1 MRKTIHMLKWL
12 PAVLSVFLILG
23 CSSGQANKKLVRKTV
38 AKISPEK
45 RLELVSYK
53 TKSVARSGE
62 DDKEK
67 LFFIIGDRKMLI
79 SFQAEVKAGIDMN
92 DFDPKRDITIK
103 RRGKSA
109 VIRLPEPVILEINVP
124 TDSVNLEYEET
135 GLFRRKIES
144 DEVAHVARQGREN
157 ILQEIQNGQRYP
169 IIPEARENA
178 RRTFTALFNGL
189 GYEKVEVIFPSDDK
203 EKSKVKKLEKAA
215 GASGAEES
223 TETEEIEAVG

>member
-92 DFDPKRDITIK
+92 DFAPKRDITIK

-189 GYEKVEVIFPSDDK
+189 GYEKVEVIFPSADK